1 MTIPRPQL
9 SLPSLKTLRGGLPAA
24 APLSLALAAALVGH
38 GLLLAHNSWRRSP
51 AKPQVLTA
59 EDTTPELLR
68 FSRRMHQEV
77 AATTIPLPPATA
89 LPPPPP
95 DLLAPLPTKNAA
107 KADPAKSLA
116 AATAKPGARNP
127 EAKNA
132 KIKPTLL
139 LKPSKPSAQGAQ
151 GVGATPSLAMAKAG
165 ARAKLHPMA
174 GPTAKEPGVQRDTKG
189 PKGAPASG
197 SMAEAAE
204 TTPLA
209 LGPNPLRLSPSPP
222 AEALQRWLDLRS
234 MGEAAPSTTGAAGP
248 GREPAKASD
257 AAAYLRLW
265 EQAAPAPFATGST
278 ESALSEGVQAR
289 RLSLAAARALGFD
302 PGQQQWL
309 KAGDQSL
316 LVWIDGPNLWLL
328 KGPIPPQKPGN

>member
-1 MTIPRPQL
+1 MTLPRPQL
-9 SLPSLKTLRGGLPAA
+9 SLPTLKNLRGGLPAA
-24 APLSLALAAALVGH
+24 APLGLALAAALVGH

-95 DLLAPLPTKNAA
+95 DLLGPLPTKNAA
-107 KADPAKSLA
+107 EADPAKSLA
-116 AATAKPGARNP
+116 AATARPGARNP
-127 EAKNA
+127 DLKSA
-132 KIKPTLL
+132 KIQSTLL
-139 LKPSKPSAQGAQ
+139 LKPSKTSAQGAQ
-151 GVGATPSLAMAKAG
+151 GVGSTPSLAMAKAAG
-165 ARAKLHPMA
+165 TKVRPMA
-174 GPTAKEPGVQRDTKG
+174 GPTAKEPGAQRGTKE
-189 PKGAPASG
+189 PKGAPASD

-209 LGPNPLRLSPSPP
+209 LAPNPLRLSPSPP
-222 AEALQRWLDLRS
+222 AEALQRWRELRS
-234 MGEAAPSTTGAAGP
+234 MGEPSPPTAGSAGP
-248 GREPAKASD
+248 GREPPKASEV
-257 AAAYLRLW
+257 AAYLRLW
-265 EQAAPAPFATGST
+265 EQAAAAAFAAGTD
-278 ESALSEGVQAR
+278 SALSEAVQAR
-289 RLSLAAARALGFD
+289 RVSLAAARALGFD

-309 KAGDQSL
+309 KAADQSL

-328 KGPIPPQKPGN
+328 KGPIAPQKPGN

>member
-1 MTIPRPQL
+1 MTLPRPQL
-9 SLPSLKTLRGGLPAA
+9 SLPALKTLRGGLPAA
-24 APLSLALAAALVGH
+24 APLGLALAAALVGH

-51 AKPQVLTA
+51 AKPQILTA

-68 FSRRMHQEV
+68 FSRRMPQEV

-95 DLLAPLPTKNAA
+95 DLLGPLPTKNAA

-116 AATAKPGARNP
+116 AATARPGARNP
-127 EAKNA
+127 DVKSA
-132 KIKPTLL
+132 KIQSTLL
-139 LKPSKPSAQGAQ
+139 LKPSKTSAQGAQ
-151 GVGATPSLAMAKAG
+151 GMATTPSLAMAKAAG
-165 ARAKLHPMA
+165 TKGRPVA
-174 GPTAKEPGVQRDTKG
+174 GPTAKEPGTQRGTKG
-189 PKGAPASG
+189 PKGAPASD

-209 LGPNPLRLSPSPP
+209 LAPNPLRLSPSPP
-222 AEALQRWLDLRS
+222 AEALQRWRELRS
-234 MGEAAPSTTGAAGP
+234 IAEPSPPTPGSAGP
-248 GREPAKASD
+248 GREPPQASE

-265 EQAAPAPFATGST
+265 EQAAPAAFAAGTD
-278 ESALSEGVQAR
+278 SALSEAVQAR
-289 RLSLAAARALGFD
+289 RVSLAAARALGFD

-309 KAGDQSL
+309 KAADQSL

-328 KGPIPPQKPGN
+328 KGPIAPQKPGN

>member
-1 MTIPRPQL
+1 M
-9 SLPSLKTLRGGLPAA
+9 RGGLPAA
-24 APLSLALAAALVGH
+24 APLGLALAAALVGH
-38 GLLLAHNSWRRSP
+38 GLLLTHNSWRRSP

-68 FSRRMHQEV
+68 FSRRMPQEV

-95 DLLAPLPTKNAA
+95 DLLGPLPTKNAA
-107 KADPAKSLA
+107 KADPSKSLA
-116 AATAKPGARNP
+116 AATAKRGARNP

-132 KIKPTLL
+132 KIQSTLLVKPT
-139 LKPSKPSAQGAQ
+139 KTSAQGAQ
-151 GVGATPSLAMAKAG
+151 GVGTAPSLTMAKAAG
-165 ARAKLHPMA
+165 AKVHPMA
-174 GPTAKEPGVQRDTKG
+174 GPTAKEPGAQRGSKG

-209 LGPNPLRLSPSPP
+209 LAPNPLRLSPSPP
-222 AEALQRWLDLRS
+222 AEALQRWRDLRS
-234 MGEAAPSTTGAAGP
+234 IVEPSPANPGAAAP

-265 EQAAPAPFATGST
+265 EQADPAPFAAGTDN
-278 ESALSEGVQAR
+278 ALSEGVQAR
-289 RLSLAAARALGFD
+289 RLPLVAARALGFD

-309 KAGDQSL
+309 KAADQAL
-316 LVWIDGPNLWLL
+316 LLWIDGPNLWLL
-328 KGPIPPQKPGN
+328 KGPIAPQKPGN

>member
-1 MTIPRPQL
+1 MTLPRPPL
-9 SLPSLKTLRGGLPAA
+9 SVPSLKPLRGGFPAA
-24 APLSLALAAALVGH
+24 APLGLALAAALMGH

-51 AKPQVLTA
+51 AKEQVLTA

-95 DLLAPLPTKNAA
+95 DLLGPLPTKNAA

-127 EAKNA
+127 DVKSA
-132 KIKPTLL
+132 KIQPTLL
-139 LKPSKPSAQGAQ
+139 PKPSKTSAQGAQ
-151 GVGATPSLAMAKAG
+151 GVGTAPSLAMAKAAG
-165 ARAKLHPMA
+165 AKVHPMA
-174 GPTAKEPGVQRDTKG
+174 GPTAKEPGDQRGTKG
-189 PKGAPASG
+189 PKGAPASD

-222 AEALQRWLDLRS
+222 AEALQRWRDLRS
-234 MGEAAPSTTGAAGP
+234 MGEAAPSTPGSAGA
-248 GREPAKASD
+248 GREPAKASEP
-257 AAAYLRLW
+257 AAYLRLW
-265 EQAAPAPFATGST
+265 EQAAAAPFAAGTDR
-278 ESALSEGVQAR
+278 ALSEGVQAR

-309 KAGDQSL
+309 KAADQSL

-328 KGPIPPQKPGN
+328 KGPIAPQKPGN

>member
-1 MTIPRPQL
+1 MTLPRPPL
-9 SLPSLKTLRGGLPAA
+9 SLPTLKTLRGGWPAA
-24 APLSLALAAALVGH
+24 APLGLALAAALVGH

-68 FSRRMHQEV
+68 FSRRMNQEV

-95 DLLAPLPTKNAA
+95 DLLGPLPTKNAA
-107 KADPAKSLA
+107 KADPTKSLA
-116 AATAKPGARNP
+116 AATARPGARNP
-127 EAKNA
+127 DLKSA
-132 KIKPTLL
+132 KIQSTLL
-139 LKPSKPSAQGAQ
+139 LKPSKTSAQGAQ
-151 GVGATPSLAMAKAG
+151 GVGTTPSLAMAKAAG
-165 ARAKLHPMA
+165 TKVRPMA
-174 GPTAKEPGVQRDTKG
+174 GPTAKEPGAQRGTKG
-189 PKGAPASG
+189 PKGAPASD

-209 LGPNPLRLSPSPP
+209 LAPNPLRLSPSPP
-222 AEALQRWLDLRS
+222 AEALQRWRELRG
-234 MGEAAPSTTGAAGP
+234 MGEAAPATPNSAGA
-248 GREPAKASD
+248 GREPPKASE

-265 EQAAPAPFATGST
+265 EQAAPAPFAAGTD
-278 ESALSEGVQAR
+278 SALSEGVQAR

-309 KAGDQSL
+309 KAADQSL

-328 KGPIPPQKPGN
+328 KGPIAPQKPGN

>member
-9 SLPSLKTLRGGLPAA
+9 SLPSLKTLRGGLRAA
-24 APLSLALAAALVGH
+24 APLGLALAAALVGH
-38 GLLLAHNSWRRSP
+38 GLLLAHNSSPRNP

-95 DLLAPLPTKNAA
+95 DLLGPLPTNNAA
-107 KADPAKSLA
+107 KADPATSLA
-116 AATAKPGARNP
+116 AATAKPGARNL

-139 LKPSKPSAQGAQ
+139 LKPSKTSSQGAQ
-151 GVGATPSLAMAKAG
+151 GVGMAPSLAMAKVPG
-165 ARAKLHPMA
+165 AKVHPMA

-222 AEALQRWLDLRS
+222 AEALQRWRDLRS
-234 MGEAAPSTTGAAGP
+234 MGEAAPSTPGSAGP

-257 AAAYLRLW
+257 AAAYLRIW

-278 ESALSEGVQAR
+278 DSALSEGVQAR
-289 RLSLAAARALGFD
+289 RLSLAAARALGFE
-302 PGQQQWL
+302 PGQQQGL
-309 KAGDQSL
+309 KAADQSL

-328 KGPIPPQKPGN
+328 KGPIPPEKPGN

>member
-1 MTIPRPQL
+1 MTLPRPQL
-9 SLPSLKTLRGGLPAA
+9 SLPSLKTLRGGFPAA
-24 APLSLALAAALVGH
+24 APLGLALAAALMGH

-51 AKPQVLTA
+51 AKEQVLTA

-68 FSRRMHQEV
+68 FSRRMTQEV

-95 DLLAPLPTKNAA
+95 DLLGPLPTKNAA

-127 EAKNA
+127 DVKSA
-132 KIKPTLL
+132 KIQPTLL
-139 LKPSKPSAQGAQ
+139 PKPSKTSAQGAQ
-151 GVGATPSLAMAKAG
+151 GVGTAPSLAMAKAAG
-165 ARAKLHPMA
+165 AKVHPMA
-174 GPTAKEPGVQRDTKG
+174 GPTAKEPGDQRGTKG
-189 PKGAPASG
+189 PKGAPASD

-222 AEALQRWLDLRS
+222 AEALQRWRDLRS
-234 MGEAAPSTTGAAGP
+234 MGEAAPSTPGSAGA
-248 GREPAKASD
+248 GREPAKASE

-265 EQAAPAPFATGST
+265 EQAAAAPFAAGTDR
-278 ESALSEGVQAR
+278 ALSEGVQAR

-309 KAGDQSL
+309 KVADQSL
-316 LVWIDGPNLWLL
+316 LVWIDGANLWLL
-328 KGPIPPQKPGN
+328 KGPIAPQKPGN

>member
-1 MTIPRPQL
+1 MTLPRPQL

-24 APLSLALAAALVGH
+24 APLGLALAAALMGH

-51 AKPQVLTA
+51 AKEQVLTA

-68 FSRRMHQEV
+68 FSRRMTQDV

-95 DLLAPLPTKNAA
+95 DLLGPLPTKNAA

-127 EAKNA
+127 DVKSA
-132 KIKPTLL
+132 KIQPTLL
-139 LKPSKPSAQGAQ
+139 PKPSKTSAQGAQ
-151 GVGATPSLAMAKAG
+151 GVGTAPSLAMAKAAG
-165 ARAKLHPMA
+165 AKVHPMA
-174 GPTAKEPGVQRDTKG
+174 GPTAKEPGDQRGTKG
-189 PKGAPASG
+189 PKGAPASD

-222 AEALQRWLDLRS
+222 AEALQRWRDLRS
-234 MGEAAPSTTGAAGP
+234 MGEAAPSTPGSAGA
-248 GREPAKASD
+248 GREPAKASE

-265 EQAAPAPFATGST
+265 EQAAAAPFAAGTDR
-278 ESALSEGVQAR
+278 ALSEGVQAR

-309 KAGDQSL
+309 KVADQSL
-316 LVWIDGPNLWLL
+316 LVWIDGANLWLL
-328 KGPIPPQKPGN
+328 KGPIAPQKPGN

>member
-1 MTIPRPQL
+1 MTLPRPQL

-24 APLSLALAAALVGH
+24 APLGLALAAALVGH

-95 DLLAPLPTKNAA
+95 DLLGPLPTNNAA
-107 KADPAKSLA
+107 KADPSMSLA
-116 AATAKPGARNP
+116 AATARPGARNP
-127 EAKNA
+127 DLKSA
-132 KIKPTLL
+132 KIQSTLL
-139 LKPSKPSAQGAQ
+139 LKPSKTSAQGAQ
-151 GVGATPSLAMAKAG
+151 GVGMAPSLAMAKAAG
-165 ARAKLHPMA
+165 AKVHPMA

-265 EQAAPAPFATGST
+265 EQAAPAPFATSST
-278 ESALSEGVQAR
+278 DSALSEGVQAR

>member
-1 MTIPRPQL
+1 MTLPRPQL

-24 APLSLALAAALVGH
+24 APLGLALAAALVGH

-51 AKPQVLTA
+51 ANPQVLTA

-107 KADPAKSLA
+107 KTAPAKSLA

-127 EAKNA
+127 EAKSA
-132 KIKPTLL
+132 KMQPTLL
-139 LKPSKPSAQGAQ
+139 LKPSKPSSQGAQ
-151 GVGATPSLAMAKAG
+151 EVGMAPSLAMAKG
-165 ARAKLHPMA
+165 VRAKLHRMA
-174 GPTAKEPGVQRDTKG
+174 GPTAKEPGVQRDTKE
-189 PKGAPASG
+189 PKGAPAYG
-197 SMAEAAE
+197 SLAEAAE

-222 AEALQRWLDLRS
+222 AEALQRWRDLRS
-234 MGEAAPSTTGAAGP
+234 MGEAAPSTPGSAGP

-257 AAAYLRLW
+257 AAAYLRIW

-278 ESALSEGVQAR
+278 DSALSEGVQAR

-309 KAGDQSL
+309 KAADQSL

-328 KGPIPPQKPGN
+328 KGPIPSQKPGN

>member
-1 MTIPRPQL
+1 MTLPRPQL
-9 SLPSLKTLRGGLPAA
+9 YLPSLKPLRGGFPAA
-24 APLSLALAAALVGH
+24 APLGLALAAALMGH

-51 AKPQVLTA
+51 AKPQILTA

-68 FSRRMHQEV
+68 FSRRMTQEV

-95 DLLAPLPTKNAA
+95 DLLGPLPTKNSA

-116 AATAKPGARNP
+116 AATAKPGARKP
-127 EAKNA
+127 DVKST
-132 KIKPTLL
+132 KIQPTLL
-139 LKPSKPSAQGAQ
+139 PKPSKTSAQGAQ
-151 GVGATPSLAMAKAG
+151 GVGTAPSLAMAKAAG
-165 ARAKLHPMA
+165 AKVHPLA
-174 GPTAKEPGVQRDTKG
+174 GPTAKEPGAQRSTKG
-189 PKGAPASG
+189 PKGAPASD
-197 SMAEAAE
+197 SLAEAAE

-222 AEALQRWLDLRS
+222 AEALQRWRDLRS
-234 MGEAAPSTTGAAGP
+234 MGEAAPSTPGSAGA
-248 GREPAKASD
+248 GREPAKASE

-265 EQAAPAPFATGST
+265 EQAAAAPFAAGTD
-278 ESALSEGVQAR
+278 SALSEGVQAR

-309 KAGDQSL
+309 KAADQSL